1 MSIKGGVRTFVKNS
15 WQLLWWAQE
24 QLRFGSFSPS
34 VRSVEP
40 AKSRV
45 FVLGN
50 GPSLIKDIADYKGK
64 LACEDILMVNQSLA
78 SPLGFE
84 LKPRYYVLMDP
95 AYFGILPGGD
105 IDVEFARR
113 VAELSEAL
121 ERVDWEMVL
130 FVPYQHYKASSKDIT
145 KSVRE
150 NLCLCTN
157 PKVHIVTFNAVELY
171 SFKNLARAMYRANLA
186 IPSGINVLI
195 ASLCCMIAVGYER
208 IYLLGA
214 DSDWHKSLSVD
225 SQNRVFVQ
233 NEHFYEDAQS
243 VSYMPYT
250 FAFIMQCMTEAFRA
264 YQELGEIFSHITN
277 CSSNSMIDAFPRASL
292 DSVLGGGGQKK
303 NLL

>member
-1 MSIKGGVRTFVKNS
+1 M
-15 WQLLWWAQE
+15 
-24 QLRFGSFSPS
+24 RFGSFAPS
-34 VRSVEP
+34 IRDIQPS
-40 AKSRV
+40 KSRV
-45 FVLGN
+45 FILGN
-50 GPSLIKDIADYKGK
+50 GPSLLTDIEAHKDK
-64 LACEDILMVNQSLA
+64 LVCEDTLMVNQSLA

-84 LKPRYYVLMDP
+84 LKPTYYVLMDP

-121 ERVDWEMVL
+121 DRVDWEMIL
-130 FVPYQHYKASSKDIT
+130 FVPHRYHRYAL
-145 KSVRE
+145 KSTARKSPRE

-157 PKVHIVTFNAVELY
+157 PNVRIATFNAVGLY
-171 SFKNLARAMYRANLA
+171 SFQNLARAMYRANLA

-195 ASLCCMIAVGYER
+195 ASLCCMITLKYEQ

-214 DSDWHKSLSVD
+214 DSDWHKALSTD
-225 SQNRVFVQ
+225 SHNRVFLH

-250 FAFIMQCMTEAFRA
+250 FAFIMQCMADAFRA

-277 CSSNSMIDAFPRASL
+277 CSSNSMIDAFPRMSL
-292 DSVLGGGGQKK
+292 DSVLSRFGGG
-303 NLL
+303 